1 MPLPWR
7 KYQVSEASPVG
18 IFPPGTLFTLRS
30 WICSYP
36 KSDSSSTVDTNCSP
50 TNPGDCLITERENF
64 HLPCLLPGGY
74 IHHLQL
80 AFPDGLKISYTL
92 GCVDKCNAPCAEGS
106 YTARPY
112 NHSAVRGQR
121 SSPTELPVCEA
132 LMWRLCSEFVHSHTP
147 EASQKHIYIV

>member
-30 WICSYP
+30 WICSYL

-80 AFPDGLKISYTL
+80 ASPDGLKISYTL

-106 YTARPY
+106 
-112 NHSAVRGQR
+112 
-121 SSPTELPVCEA
+121 PTRRDHTITPLFVVKEA
-132 LMWRLCSEFVHSHTP
+132 LLRSCLYVKLWCGVCVQSLFIATRPRLLRSIF
-147 EASQKHIYIV
+147 I